1 MDKLTEV
8 LIKCRMTKMV
18 SNQDMLKIIKKSIK
32 SANLEKDALKL
43 MEEHFS
49 KVDFDQF
56 LLLFNGFTVK
66 KIQAINYL
74 SEEYP
79 DILREIYNP
88 PALLFYQGRIELL
101 KTKTIAVIGARSASN
116 YGISC
121 VDGLVPN
128 LIDRYTI
135 VSGLANGIDGRA
147 HHCAVAN
154 GGNTIAVIGTGL
166 NCFYPHNNKYLQRQI
181 ANYGLVL
188 SEYPPDTLANP
199 WHFPQRNR
207 IIAGISQSVIVVEA
221 KNRSGALITANI
233 ALENNREI
241 FAIPGR
247 VDSKLSDGCNQLI
260 FDGAMPLLNIDILK

>member
-1 MDKLTEV
+1 
-8 LIKCRMTKMV
+8 MTKLV

-32 SANLEKDALKL
+32 SANLEMDTLK
-43 MEEHFS
+43 MVEKERS
-49 KVDFDQF
+49 KNEFDQF
-56 LLLFNGFTVK
+56 LLLFN
-66 KIQAINYL
+66 KIDVGKIHAINYL
-74 SEEYP
+74 SNEYP
-79 DILREIYNP
+79 DNLREIYNP

-101 KTKTIAVIGARSASN
+101 KTKTIAIVGSRSASK

-135 VSGLANGIDGRA
+135 VSGLANGIDGRS
-147 HHCAVAN
+147 HRCAVAN

-166 NCFYPHNNKYLQRQI
+166 NQFYPRNNQNLQRQI

-188 SEYPPDTLANP
+188 SEYPPDSTANP

-207 IIAGISQSVIVVEA
+207 IIAGISQKLIVVEA
-221 KNRSGALITANI
+221 KIHSGALITAGL

-247 VDSKLSDGCNQLI
+247 VDSKFSDGCNQLI
-260 FDGAMPLLNIDILK
+260 FDGATPLLNIEILK